1 MQLTLQDLLDNRQIQ
16 AAEPGLGLNS
26 AITKERKPNEHDQ
39 QQTRRSG
46 FMGAVPLPWDALHE
60 FGRMICLG
68 YRGDFWGHAQR
79 IRQSKGPP
87 SRTVA
92 FVRGSAVKTGTTF
105 GLHDLAARIA
115 EAIAG
120 PPVANQCR
128 PPLRSEKK
136 LKS

>member
-16 AAEPGLGLNS
+16 AAGPGLGLNS

-68 YRGDFWGHAQR
+68 FM
-79 IRQSKGPP
+79 
-87 SRTVA
+87 V
-92 FVRGSAVKTGTTF
+92 TF
-105 GLHDLAARIA
+105 GARAAQQAMQEAGKPNCRALRGAAKPGPRSCLTTLRPGPRKRFEHHRLPMVPNPGLAR
-115 EAIAG
+115 
-120 PPVANQCR
+120 N
-128 PPLRSEKK
+128 L
-136 LKS
+136 